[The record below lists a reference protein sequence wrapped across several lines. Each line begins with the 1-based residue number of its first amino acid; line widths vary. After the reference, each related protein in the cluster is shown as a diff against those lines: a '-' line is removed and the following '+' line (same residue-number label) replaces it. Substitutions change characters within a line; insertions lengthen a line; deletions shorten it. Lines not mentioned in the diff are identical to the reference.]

1 MSRIGKEPV
10 SIPAG
15 VTVSYEDGVVTVKGP
30 KGTLT
35 QKINGAV
42 SVNVEG
48 AAAYVEKGVD
58 AEDASLDAKH
68 GLYRALLHNMVVGVS
83 EGFTKSLKVNGVG
96 WKVAKQG
103 KKIVLNVGFSHPVEV
118 EETEGITLTC
128 PNPNEIVVT
137 GIDKTVVGQVAA
149 NIRKIR
155 VPEPYHGYGIAYSDE
170 VIERKEG
177 KTGGKGKK

>member
-1 MSRIGKEPV
+1 MSRIGKLPV
-10 SIPAG
+10 ALPAG
-15 VTVSYEDGVVTVKGP
+15 VSVTFENGLLTVKGS

-35 QKINGAV
+35 QQIVGDINIK
-42 SVNVEG
+42 VEG
-48 AAAYVEKGVD
+48 AEAIVEKTSD
-58 AEDASLDAKH
+58 AAGTDAKH
-68 GLYRALLHNMVVGVS
+68 GLYRALLHNMVVGVT
-83 EGFTKSLKVNGVG
+83 EGYKKTLKVNGVG

-103 KKIVLNVGFSHPVEV
+103 TKLVMNVGFSPPVEFAEPAGV
-118 EETEGITLTC
+118 KFEC
-128 PNPNEIVVT
+128 PSPNEIVVS
-137 GIDKTVVGQVAA
+137 GIDKTVVGQTAA